1 MAKGWES
8 KSVEEQQTAIQ
19 TPVSAEDRERLS
31 RERAE
36 RLRQVQ
42 ALNLSRARVLQQ
54 LERTENE
61 RYTQMLKAELAVL
74 DDQLK
79 KFSE

>member
-1 MAKGWES
+1 M
-8 KSVEEQQTAIQ
+8 EEQQSATQ
-19 TPVSAEDRERLS
+19 SPVSAEDRERLS

-61 RYTQMLKAELAVL
+61 RYTQMLKAELAEL
-74 DDQLK
+74 DQQLK
-79 KFSE
+79 KFSA